1 MMRKAQKIMVVFTI
15 ILALMFAYSINV
27 KAATMSN
34 LEEWNVATRDGNIYT
49 LNESEDEIKQD
60 IVVQSGENAFLDL
73 NGQTL
78 TNFTDGCATITI
90 EEGGT
95 LTIMG
100 TGTITNTSSN
110 NVPTITNNGDLI
122 IVNGNV
128 TSNNTDYA
136 TCILNN
142 GYVRITGGTIT
153 TTTQNCWGLTNS
165 GTAEIVGGTFKQEGN
180 FSVIMNA
187 GDMTISGGNI
197 EVTSGYSAI
206 TNESTDG
213 TSASLKITDVTVT
226 GAKYI
231 ISNPEGE
238 SVVVTGGNYGTDS
251 NISDYL
257 DESYVID
264 ENGNVTE
271 APETTDPVPEEPT
284 EDPDKDASEE
294 PVQGND
300 NETTEKDETPKTGVV
315 SYLGVAVL
323 ATIISTIAIISL
335 KKKNA

>member
-1 MMRKAQKIMVVFTI
+1 MRKAQKIMIVFTI

-34 LEEWNVATRDGNIYT
+34 LEEWNVATRDGNKYT
-49 LNESEDEIKQD
+49 LNESEFEIKQD
-60 IVVQSGENAFLDL
+60 LVVQSGENVFLDL

-78 TNFTDGCATITI
+78 TNFTDGCATITV

-165 GTAEIVGGTFKQEGN
+165 GTAEIVGGTFEQKGN

-187 GDMTISGGNI
+187 KDMTISGGTI

-213 TSASLKITDVTVT
+213 TSASLEITDVTVT

-238 SVVVTGGNYGTDS
+238 NVVVTGGNYGTDS

-284 EDPDKDASEE
+284 EDTDEDASEE

-300 NETTEKDETPKTGVV
+300 DETAEKDETPKTGVV
-315 SYLGVAVL
+315 SYLGIAAL
-323 ATIISTIAIISL
+323 ATVISTIAIIFL
-335 KKKNA
+335 RKKNA

>member
-1 MMRKAQKIMVVFTI
+1 MRKAQKIMIVFTI

-60 IVVQSGENAFLDL
+60 IVVQSGENAFFDL

-78 TNFTDGCATITI
+78 TNFTDGCSTITV
-90 EEGGT
+90 EGGGT

-187 GDMTISGGNI
+187 GDMTISGGSI

-257 DESYVID
+257 DESYVVD
-264 ENGNVTE
+264 EDGNVTE

-300 NETTEKDETPKTGVV
+300 DETAEKDETPKTGVV
-315 SYLGVAVL
+315 SYLGIAVL
-323 ATIISTIAIISL
+323 ATVMSTIAIISL